1 MSTVKETLK
10 ISTDEKYNNLEAWT
24 PDPGTQCDIDGDLG
38 EVGSSKMGGSGWA
51 AEDMFKKNANEFGVK
66 SDYDS
71 TLTGYTVKL
80 EKDNISEY
88 SKRRA
93 DALASQ
99 IEAQANYGVHL
110 QHELDENM
118 DEETKFSAV
127 DESKTNKYVP
137 PSRRQ
142 PEAIKVNGTPPPNS
156 QPKSTSRQ
164 NSRNNSESER
174 KNSLNQKSAP
184 SSQSQIKSSQPTSN
198 NPIPPA
204 NLATTPKDKKET
216 KKQNPR
222 ASPVTND
229 KNRVKPAP
237 TGQQG
242 KQAPPPAK
250 PAWNTIAGASQQQQN
265 APPPPQQATQAPPKK
280 ELGNKANEIAD
291 MQKFGKN
298 FILGGSKEQTEQ
310 KVEIKG
316 RKTTPPPGMAP
327 KSTTGPPPGIQAT
340 PQQQQQSTPQHAPKE
355 EKSIDTTPK
364 VNLVFKSL
372 LLGLY

>member
-1 MSTVKETLK
+1 ME
-10 ISTDEKYNNLEAWT
+10 
-24 PDPGTQCDIDGDLG
+24 CDIDGDLG

-71 TLTGYTVKL
+71 ALTGYTVKL

-142 PEAIKVNGTPPPNS
+142 PEAIKVNGTAPNAP
-156 QPKSTSRQ
+156 PKSTSRQ

-174 KNSLNQKSAP
+174 KNSLNQKSTAP
-184 SSQSQIKSSQPTSN
+184 PPTAIKSPQQTPNTPT
-198 NPIPPA
+198 PPP
-204 NLATTPKDKKET
+204 TTPKDKKET

-229 KNRVKPAP
+229 KNRVKPVVQ
-237 TGQQG
+237 GQQG
-242 KQAPPPAK
+242 KQGAPPPTK

-265 APPPPQQATQAPPKK
+265 APPPQQATQAPPKK

-310 KVEIKG
+310 KTEIKG

-340 PQQQQQSTPQHAPKE
+340 PQQQQQQSTPQQQAPKE
-355 EKSIDTTPK
+355 EKPVDTTPK
-364 VNLVFKSL
+364 VIL
-372 LLGLY
+372 